1 MTASSPEF
9 FNFPTYTKEG
19 IVRNIYATF
28 CIGSQTDFLTQEFC
42 QLLLLHISWEII
54 SSKLVKEIASHSSIL
69 ACRIPGMG
77 EPGGLPPMGLHRVRH
92 DWSDFAAAAEINLIL
107 NILVSLSFSYYSS
120 NNESNLY
127 WKTNKQKTEDQE
139 KGMPNGQSISPL
151 GVIVSAWETSQKSRF
166 QFSLLGNNLIPKY
179 ENNFMSLYLPPFLKL
194 YVLIWLIRIQA
205 NTIFQCSG
213 KAQILKRECV

>member
-107 NILVSLSFSYYSS
+107 NILDSLSFSFA
-120 NNESNLY
+120 
-127 WKTNKQKTEDQE
+127 KTFLVT
-139 KGMPNGQSISPL
+139 
-151 GVIVSAWETSQKSRF
+151 
-166 QFSLLGNNLIPKY
+166 LI
-179 ENNFMSLYLPPFLKL
+179 EL
-194 YVLIWLIRIQA
+194 
-205 NTIFQCSG
+205 
-213 KAQILKRECV
+213 EE